1 MRRTNSAKHDATP
14 PTCVRVYTERVWDV
28 LDDVGLRPGAAAASQ
43 RHLVT
48 DRYGSSAQQQQQ
60 QRQRQRAGSS
70 HDDDD
75 YTRQFDQRTTQVRP
89 PTHATQFIRPQHRYC
104 CYCYY
109 YTHLQPFFQDNLV

>member
-14 PTCVRVYTERVWDV
+14 PTRMRVYTERVWDV
-28 LDDVGLRPGAAAASQ
+28 LDDVGLRPGAAAAAASQ

-48 DRYGSSAQQQQQ
+48 DRYGSSAQQQQ

-109 YTHLQPFFQDNLV
+109 THLRPLFQDNLV